1 MTMAKDKKQSLAGK
15 PLVDASYRLLWQDKE
30 MIPLLFLGSVAASIA
45 FLLVSGAGA
54 LLVPDVFA
62 DDSLSFSGYVVF
74 GVALL
79 ASTCISIFFL
89 GAIVAAA
96 TMRADGLD
104 PTPRSAMAASWE
116 RRGPLFAWAVTSTIV
131 GLVLR
136 RLEDFGPLGWL
147 ARLIGGV
154 AWSIG
159 SVFAVQVIM
168 AEGVMPFTA
177 VKRSGQIL
185 TARFGSNVRAGFRLG
200 VQWFV
205 ATFAAVIV
213 MIVGVSLAFSG
224 ATDSNPLTLVLGS
237 LLALGGLI
245 GLFVA
250 IAIYAAVGA
259 YLRTVLYRY
268 AMDLPTPGIVAGDL
282 PPIRPAAAH

>member
-1 MTMAKDKKQSLAGK
+1 MAKKQSLAGK

-30 MIPLLFLGSVAASIA
+30 MIPLLFAGSVASGIA
-45 FLLVSGAGA
+45 FSLISGAGA
-54 LLVPDVFA
+54 LFVPDVWTN
-62 DDSLSFSGYVVF
+62 DSLSLAGYVVLA
-74 GVALL
+74 VALL
-79 ASTCISIFFL
+79 VSTCISIFFL

-96 TMRADGLD
+96 TMRAEGQD
-104 PTPRSAMAASWE
+104 PTARTALAAAWE

-131 GLVLR
+131 GLILR
-136 RLEDFGPLGWL
+136 RLEDFGPLGWV
-147 ARLIGGV
+147 ARLVGGI

-159 SVFAVQVIM
+159 TIFAVQVIM

-185 TARFGSNVRAGFRLG
+185 VARFGSNVRAGFRLG
-200 VQWFV
+200 IQWFL
-205 ATFAAVIV
+205 AMFAAIV
-213 MIVGVSLAFSG
+213 VVMVGVGMAVGGASDSQPLFLILGVLVALAG
-224 ATDSNPLTLVLGS
+224 V
-237 LLALGGLI
+237 I

-268 AMDLPTPGIVAGDL
+268 ATGLPTPGIDPAYL
-282 PPIRPAAAH
+282 PPMRPAL